1 MIVKD
6 QYNDSWNLNK
16 FTKPNGSLERGNQN
30 QLTFVPKLLP
40 PVISYDKEL
49 IMLLALAER
58 KVGELKGKGSEL
70 GNLHIFIRAYLKRE
84 AVLSSKIEG
93 TLASLEDL
101 NKHEIVGNIGQN
113 VAEKLRLY
121 EVINYVNALDMSL
134 NSIRKVNQS
143 VNLDIIKKAHKIL
156 MTDVRGQDKN
166 SGDFRTQ
173 QNWIVKT
180 RGTKKTIIY
189 TPPPHEKILG
199 LLKNL
204 EEFIQTDHREIS
216 ALIKCAIIHYQ
227 FESIHPFLDGNG
239 RIGRLLL
246 PLILYKTDLLPEPL
260 LYLSAYFDKHRE
272 EYYGG
277 LLAVSQKSKW
287 REWIKFFLR
296 GFVEQAD
303 ETIKNIQKLVELEKK
318 YKEMLKQKKISSNT
332 VLLMEHMFSN
342 PYITIPQA
350 AIYLKTSYP
359 TAKNAVMKL
368 VNLGILQQINL
379 VYKNKI
385 FCAKEI
391 EKTLQLD

>member
-166 SGDFRTQ
+166 SEDFRTQ

-180 RGTKKTIIY
+180 RGTKK
-189 TPPPHEKILG
+189 
-199 LLKNL
+199 N
-204 EEFIQTDHREIS
+204 
-216 ALIKCAIIHYQ
+216 
-227 FESIHPFLDGNG
+227 N
-239 RIGRLLL
+239 
-246 PLILYKTDLLPEPL
+246 
-260 LYLSAYFDKHRE
+260 YLH
-272 EYYGG
+272 
-277 LLAVSQKSKW
+277 
-287 REWIKFFLR
+287 
-296 GFVEQAD
+296 
-303 ETIKNIQKLVELEKK
+303 
-318 YKEMLKQKKISSNT
+318 
-332 VLLMEHMFSN
+332 
-342 PYITIPQA
+342 
-350 AIYLKTSYP
+350 TS
-359 TAKNAVMKL
+359 TS
-368 VNLGILQQINL
+368 
-379 VYKNKI
+379 
-385 FCAKEI
+385 
-391 EKTLQLD
+391 